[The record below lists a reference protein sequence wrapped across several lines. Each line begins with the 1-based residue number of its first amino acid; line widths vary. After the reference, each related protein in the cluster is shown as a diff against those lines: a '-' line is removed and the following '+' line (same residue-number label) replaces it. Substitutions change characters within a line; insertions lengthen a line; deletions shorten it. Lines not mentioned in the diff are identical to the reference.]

1 MAKEKHLA
9 RRIFINSLEY
19 KLSIV
24 EIDRDKDGNICSLDV
39 RPFVGEEA
47 GVTYHDVNL
56 YFVKSSDGLWQF
68 DER

>member
-24 EIDRDKDGNICSLDV
+24 EIERDKDENICSLDV

-47 GVTYHDVNL
+47 GVVYHDMNL

-68 DER
+68 EER